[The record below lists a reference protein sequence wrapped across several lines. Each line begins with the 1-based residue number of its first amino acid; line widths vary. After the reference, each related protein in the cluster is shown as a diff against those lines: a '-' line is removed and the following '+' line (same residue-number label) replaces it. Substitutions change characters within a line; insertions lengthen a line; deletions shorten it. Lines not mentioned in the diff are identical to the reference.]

1 MDGHNGNSQPPE
13 RDMTMA
19 TAIGIVLLVINI
31 DITMD
36 FVTDMVI
43 VIVLV
48 IVKSI
53 NRRNFKYE
61 TIKVKVTNFAV
72 FLIIDGGEQEKTE
85 FLISQMKQRR

>member
-1 MDGHNGNSQPPE
+1 MFMRMD
-13 RDMTMA
+13 MV
-19 TAIGIVLLVINI
+19 IVLVLLVIDI
-31 DITMD
+31 DITTD
-36 FVTDMVI
+36 FVTYMVI

>member
-1 MDGHNGNSQPPE
+1 MV
-13 RDMTMA
+13 
-19 TAIGIVLLVINI
+19 IGLVLLVIDI
-31 DITMD
+31 DITTD

-48 IVKSI
+48 IVSLII
-53 NRRNFKYE
+53 NRRNIKYE
-61 TIKVKVTNFAV
+61 TIKVKITNFAV